1 MSQYMMAA
9 KKVEVR
15 WDWIGEAWKLYTSN
29 PGAWIGMVL
38 ITGIIGILLVA
49 LPIVFILIPAGIF
62 AANGETGGI
71 FAAAGLTLL
80 LIPVLLIA
88 WLLLG
93 TYLYSGM
100 YRAAIRQAQGQLIAV
115 GDLFS
120 GGDCF
125 PRFLGLVVLGIIAN
139 IVVRLVFAVPGMII
153 DGLAPLGGLAA
164 SVISIIIYGFIFF
177 AIPLIIDRNMGVFA
191 AISASIEA
199 TKSHWWM
206 FAIFV
211 FALGLLSLAGAVGCG
226 VGLLVTAPFL
236 FTTTAIAY
244 RDTFGLPG
252 ALDYALFAP
261 PPPPDYRSYAPSQ
274 EPAEQPAPP
283 PWAAPTFVSP
293 SVAPPPVAP
302 PAPESTPGTCP
313 HCGATLARVMNF
325 CNQCGH
331 RLRSA

>member
-15 WDWIGEAWKLYTSN
+15 WEWIGEAWKLYTN
-29 PGAWIGMVL
+29 APGAWIGMVL

-62 AANGETGGI
+62 ASNNDAGGI

-80 LIPVLLIA
+80 LLPVLLIA

-93 TYLYSGM
+93 TYLTSGM
-100 YRAAIRQAQGQLIAV
+100 YRAAIQQAQGQSVAV

-125 PRFLGLVVLGIIAN
+125 PRVLGLLVLGIIAN
-139 IVVRLVFAVPGMII
+139 FVVGFVFAVPGIII
-153 DGLAPLGGLAA
+153 DGLAPLGKLAA
-164 SVISIIIYGFIFF
+164 YITSAIIQGFIFF

-199 TKSHWWM
+199 TKSQWWM

-211 FALGLLSLAGAVGCG
+211 FALFLLSFGGAIGCG
-226 VGLLVTAPFL
+226 VGLLVTFPFL
-236 FTTTAIAY
+236 FTTPAIAY

-252 ALDYALFAP
+252 AQDYAVFTP
-261 PPPPDYRSYAPSQ
+261 PPPRDYGSYTPSQ
-274 EPAEQPAPP
+274 APAEQPAPP

-293 SVAPPPVAP
+293 SVAPPAP
-302 PAPESTPGTCP
+302 KSTSGTCP

-331 RLRSA
+331 PLRSA

>member
-1 MSQYMMAA
+1 MMAA

-15 WDWIGEAWKLYTSN
+15 WDWIGAAWKMYTN
-29 PGAWIGMVL
+29 QPGAWIGMVL

-49 LPIVFILIPAGIF
+49 LPIVLILIPAGIF

-80 LIPVLLIA
+80 LLPVLLIA

-93 TYLYSGM
+93 TYLTSGM
-100 YRAAIRQAQGQLIAV
+100 YRAAIRQAQGQSVAV

-125 PRFLGLVVLGIIAN
+125 PRVLGLMILGIIAN
-139 IVVRLVFAVPGMII
+139 CVVGFVFAVPGMII
-153 DGLAPLGGLAA
+153 DGLAPLGNLAYIV
-164 SVISIIIYGFIFF
+164 SVIIYGFIFF

-199 TKSHWWM
+199 TKSQWWM

-211 FALGLLSLAGAVGCG
+211 VALGLLSFAGAPCL
-226 VGLLVTAPFL
+226 VGLLVTLPFL
-236 FTTTAIAY
+236 FTTTAVAY

-252 ALDYALFAP
+252 AQDYDVFTP
-261 PPPPDYRSYAPSQ
+261 PAPPDYRGYTPSQ
-274 EPAEQPAPP
+274 APAEQPAPP
-283 PWAAPTFVSP
+283 PWAAQTFVSP
-293 SVAPPPVAP
+293 SVAPPA
-302 PAPESTPGTCP
+302 PAPESTSGTCP

-331 RLRSA
+331 PLRSA